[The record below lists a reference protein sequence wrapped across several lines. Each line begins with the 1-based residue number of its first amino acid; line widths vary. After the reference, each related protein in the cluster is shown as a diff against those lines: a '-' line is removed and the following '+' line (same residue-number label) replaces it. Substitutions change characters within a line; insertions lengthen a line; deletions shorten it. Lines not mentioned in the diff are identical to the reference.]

1 MVFTRL
7 CQASGPAD
15 HKIAKVRRFNKKKY
29 SDVNAQGLQ
38 VMNLCNWAHCSGL
51 CCNRLSRFSVE
62 KILSRTVSS
71 EEEHDHVEE
80 WVQLSTE
87 AACHQNKL
95 MSAQNNTSDQAK
107 TANSLYETQEMV
119 GQEQYGG

>member
-7 CQASGPAD
+7 CQASGPD

-29 SDVNAQGLQ
+29 LDVNAQGLQ
-38 VMNLCNWAHCSGL
+38 VMNLCNWARCSGL

-62 KILSRTVSS
+62 KILSRTVLS
-71 EEEHDHVEE
+71 EEERDHVEG
-80 WVQLSTE
+80 VGAVIHRSGVSSKQAHVGAKQHFRS
-87 AACHQNKL
+87 
-95 MSAQNNTSDQAK
+95 AK